1 MYFFNI
7 EILNNSRIKEIMIT
21 EQQKQGVVE
30 IIAHFY
36 NTRFIQKLTDLKH
49 KELLEQLE
57 TMFYTA

>member
-1 MYFFNI
+1 
-7 EILNNSRIKEIMIT
+7 MIT

-57 TMFYTA
+57 TMFYTAQNE